1 MSGPGRAV
9 LVSAPDV
16 PTMAD
21 PAPSVED
28 LPAPRRVAIAGL
40 FREIL
45 RTEDEL
51 AGLYASGAQRFPIPY
66 LRQKLEELAEMKR
79 ARAAALTRLGPGLDA
94 DAGAG
99 SALPAPPAVLPAPPE
114 RRAGLFARAFE
125 AERTLQ
131 VAYREVL
138 VLLDDPA
145 RCPDLPALAASSPR
159 HRALLRDLYLRYS

>member
-1 MSGPGRAV
+1 MSAPGAPV
-9 LVSAPDV
+9 LESAPDV

-21 PAPSVED
+21 VAPTVAD

-66 LRQKLEELAEMKR
+66 LQQKLEELAEVKH
-79 ARAAALTRLGPGLDA
+79 ARVAALTPLGPGLDA

-99 SALPAPPAVLPAPPE
+99 SALPEPPAVLPAPPE

-125 AERTLQ
+125 AERTLEG
-131 VAYREVL
+131 AYREVL
-138 VLLDDPA
+138 VLLDDLA
-145 RCPDLPALAASSPR
+145 RCPDLPALAAGSAR
-159 HRALLRDLYLRYS
+159 HRKLLRDLYLRYS